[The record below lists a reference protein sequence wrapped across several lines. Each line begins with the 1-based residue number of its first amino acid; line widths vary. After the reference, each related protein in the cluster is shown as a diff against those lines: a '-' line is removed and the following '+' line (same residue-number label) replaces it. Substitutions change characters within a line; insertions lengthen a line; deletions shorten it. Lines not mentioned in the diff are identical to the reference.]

1 MVFENSRA
9 KATFS
14 LESIKALAAGDL
26 DVVIITKDGERRCS
40 IPAERPGPVVPLVA

>member
-1 MVFENSRA
+1 LRVFENSRA

-40 IPAERPGPVVPLVA
+40 IPARDRARLFP